1 MKTILYVE
9 YQDRQVE
16 DKALI
21 TQIKNLWANSG
32 NKIKDIKTL
41 KIYIK
46 PEENAAYY
54 VINDDFTGNIQLD

>member
-9 YQDRQVE
+9 YQGRQVE

-21 TQIKNLWANSG
+21 SQIKNLWVESG
-32 NKIKDIKTL
+32 HKIKDIKEL
-41 KIYIK
+41 KLYIK

-54 VINDDFTGNIQLD
+54 VINEDFTGNIQID